1 MSQKCFLTGS
11 CDLDPRSRFL
21 HTTHHPDIGDIYAK
35 FHLNLIMNIK
45 IKGQM
50 EFFAKKNQLTTIEYI
65 LKPQTPYFPTCIIV
79 EKNHAKF
86 HPSLALKK

>member
-21 HTTHHPDIGDIYAK
+21 HATRHPDIGDNYAK
-35 FHLNLIMNIK
+35 FHLNLIINIK

-50 EFFAKKNQLTTIEYI
+50 EFFAKKSTYDHRAHFKTPNSIFFYMYYCGEEPCKVSS
-65 LKPQTPYFPTCIIV
+65 KPG
-79 EKNHAKF
+79 
-86 HPSLALKK
+86 S

>member
-21 HTTHHPDIGDIYAK
+21 HATHHPDIGDNYAT
-35 FHLNLIMNIK
+35 FHLNLIINIK

-50 EFFAKKNQLTTIEYI
+50 EFFAKKLTYDHRAHC
-65 LKPQTPYFPTCIIV
+65 KPQTP
-79 EKNHAKF
+79 
-86 HPSLALKK
+86 SLYMYYCGEQPCRVSSRPDP